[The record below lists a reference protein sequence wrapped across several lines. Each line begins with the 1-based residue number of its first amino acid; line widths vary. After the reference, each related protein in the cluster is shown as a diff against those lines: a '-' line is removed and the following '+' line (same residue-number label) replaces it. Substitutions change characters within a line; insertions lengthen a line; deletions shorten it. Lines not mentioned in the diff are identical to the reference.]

1 MVGEEEGQISKEESE
16 GNEDEVSAAEDL
28 MDVEALEEDQVMTED
43 LQDVEQKTEDM
54 MAEELTDE
62 TEDDVEGET
71 VESSE
76 DTPEPQRGSRY
87 GSPSYGSR
95 HSNIGGSSSFGH
107 GGFGG
112 HRFSNPSFFRN
123 IGSGS
128 SFGRDRFGSGR
139 TSFHHQTFGF
149 RRN

>member
-1 MVGEEEGQISKEESE
+1 MSKEESE
-16 GNEDEVSAAEDL
+16 GNGDEVSVAEDL
-28 MDVEALEEDQVMTED
+28 MDIEAVEEEDQVMTED
-43 LQDVEQKTEDM
+43 LQDVESDLEEKTEDV
-54 MAEELTDE
+54 MAEELTDDAKVE
-62 TEDDVEGET
+62 TD
-71 VESSE
+71 ESSE
-76 DTPEPQRGSRY
+76 DTPKPQRGSRY
-87 GSPSYGSR
+87 GSSGYGSR

-112 HRFSNPSFFRN
+112 HRFSNPGFFGN